1 MKKTGKVLSSLIAL
15 TLVFNNTVYAT
26 NEVASKSEGI
36 QSKYIFMGVALL
48 VIVLLLFLGYRMDT
62 KENDVSTS
70 RVPKKSKKKEPKK
83 KVREE
88 VVYNDDVNVTYESDN
103 VSANDLNEDVE
114 YMEDDDRLFTSDG
127 SFDSDVNNNPYDF
140 SLNNYEEDENEATGE
155 VFDTSIIDEIDNED
169 NISTDSNINSLNM
182 DSVNPNLNGINLMDT
197 NMNSINSM
205 DTNIDSLNP
214 IDTNLNNVNSI
225 NSDFIDENN
234 SKSFDETMIFNT
246 ENNNFSINKLEKEIN
261 DLDNLDSDIKETNIN
276 EETDSFIEELKKFK
290 EPESTFE
297 GFSVATNENGEGNS
311 KTKYTKKEDLEEQP
325 IIEEMPEELPVDY
338 NFLFQMEE
346 NLEKEKKV
354 SKKSTTKKSA
364 TTKKSTTKKK
374 KE

>member
-1 MKKTGKVLSSLIAL
+1 MKKTGKILSSLIAL

-197 NMNSINSM
+197 N
-205 DTNIDSLNP
+205 IDSLNP

-246 ENNNFSINKLEKEIN
+246 ENNNFSINKLEKEID

>member
-246 ENNNFSINKLEKEIN
+246 ENNNFSINKLEKEID

>member
-1 MKKTGKVLSSLIAL
+1 MKKTGKILSSLIAL

-246 ENNNFSINKLEKEIN
+246 ENNNFSINKLEKEID

>member
-205 DTNIDSLNP
+205 DTNIDR
-214 IDTNLNNVNSI
+214 DR
-225 NSDFIDENN
+225 
-234 SKSFDETMIFNT
+234 KS
-246 ENNNFSINKLEKEIN
+246 
-261 DLDNLDSDIKETNIN
+261 
-276 EETDSFIEELKKFK
+276 
-290 EPESTFE
+290 
-297 GFSVATNENGEGNS
+297 V
-311 KTKYTKKEDLEEQP
+311 
-325 IIEEMPEELPVDY
+325 V
-338 NFLFQMEE
+338 
-346 NLEKEKKV
+346 
-354 SKKSTTKKSA
+354 
-364 TTKKSTTKKK
+364 
-374 KE
+374 